1 MIRRSAA
8 LLALATLAA
17 LALAPGAGA
26 TAPSCE
32 KDFASE
38 CFAIEGVSASLSTY
52 EAGAHPDLTI
62 SFATPEDP
70 ESPLDEKGLH
80 DSFAPIRK
88 VRIDAPP
95 GLVGDPNT
103 LGIAQQCTSV
113 ELTLG
118 ECPNGSQIGIV
129 KTVIFGTGFATLN
142 EPLYMMVPAEGSGAI
157 ARIGFA
163 PVPGA
168 AIYANIT
175 VRSEGDFGLRT
186 EIEVPDLRTSSND
199 LIASETTLWGV
210 PAAPEHDYERCTPEK
225 AFKGCTEAFNPP
237 GGAEL
242 PFLTNPT
249 RCGVPLEV
257 TVAASSYSEPDRFDA
272 ETVTLPYQ
280 IHDCDKLAFDPSLQA
295 EPTSHATDSPTGLAL
310 TLRLPK
316 ADGVDVLEPSQIKD
330 IRITMPPGLAINPA
344 AADGQGV
351 CSSAQVRLGENA
363 AAECPDNAKMAA
375 TEFEVGGLPRR
386 MKGAIYL
393 REPEPGNP
401 FRVWI
406 VADDLGA
413 HIKLEGQLHVD
424 KETGQIESIVLDNP
438 QVPLREVKLFFK
450 SGFRAPLVTPD
461 KCGTYYTHYELT
473 PWSGGPAKV
482 GDAPMQITEGCD
494 TGGFDPKLSAG
505 GTIPLAGQ
513 HTPFHFILTR
523 EDGEQNPASLEMTL
537 PPGFAATFAGV
548 ARCEGADAV
557 TGHCPAAS
565 AIGSVSAA
573 VGAGPTPLRVP
584 QAGKRPAAVYLGG
597 PYEGAPTSIVAV
609 VPKQAGPFDF
619 GDEVVRSAVYVDPVT
634 AQATVKSDP
643 FPQQIEGIPVGYREL
658 HVAVDRPGFTLNPTS
673 CEQEQ
678 TRAKVTSAEGA
689 VADLS
694 APFAATRCSLLGFK
708 PRLGLKLKGGT
719 RRGAFPALRLVYRP
733 RAGDAN
739 LKHLSLRFPKSE
751 FIEQGHF
758 RTICTRVQF
767 AAGEGFGSQ
776 CPAGSVYGRVK
787 VFTPLLDEPL
797 TGLVY
802 LRSSNHNLPD
812 AVLAIQGPP
821 SLPVKL
827 EVPTRIDSVKGG
839 LRVTSSNTPDA
850 PITAVVVDQQGGQK
864 GLFVNSTNLCA
875 AKHRATVNVDAHN
888 GRTDKINPVVRAVKC
903 KKAHRK
909 RHKGHRKKNGGKHKG
924 KKH

>member
-1 MIRRSAA
+1 MNLRQWTSAIQGQSTDLASRPGRADSPTRSTPDGGAFVFQSHAKLTPYENQGRGEIYRYAPGAPAGQRMLCVSCDETGAPPPAYAYDTFLQLSNGNIQKGFVTDTTLIPNVTDDGRKVFFQSVSPLVPSDANKVNDVYEWRAPGTSGPGGDECARAQGCLALISTGQADSASVLYGMGADGRDAIFETRQRLLGADVPDTFSLYDAREGGGIPEPETPAPCEGDACQGRGAGRGGAQPAERRPRRGQPRDAGEARPPLRQGQAQDQAQGQDPLRGQAPQAQEEQAPPQAPSQLQPEGTPMIRRSAA
-8 LLALATLAA
+8 LLTLATLAA

-38 CFAIEGVSASLSTY
+38 CFAIEGVSASLSSY

-70 ESPLDEKGLH
+70 EGPLDEKGLH

-113 ELTLG
+113 ELTLA

-210 PAAPEHDYERCTPEK
+210 PAAPEHDYERCTPENV
-225 AFKGCTEAFNPP
+225 FKNGCTEAFNPP

-280 IHDCDKLAFDPSLQA
+280 IHDCDKLAFDPSLEA

-330 IRITMPPGLAINPA
+330 IRITMPPGLAINPS

-351 CSSAQVRLGENA
+351 CNSAQVGLGTPEA
-363 AAECPDNAKMAA
+363 SHCPDNAKMAA

-401 FRVWI
+401 FRVWV

-450 SGFRAPLVTPD
+450 SGFRAP
-461 KCGTYYTHYELT
+461 
-473 PWSGGPAKV
+473 W
-482 GDAPMQITEGCD
+482 
-494 TGGFDPKLSAG
+494 
-505 GTIPLAGQ
+505 
-513 HTPFHFILTR
+513 
-523 EDGEQNPASLEMTL
+523 
-537 PPGFAATFAGV
+537 
-548 ARCEGADAV
+548 
-557 TGHCPAAS
+557 
-565 AIGSVSAA
+565 
-573 VGAGPTPLRVP
+573 
-584 QAGKRPAAVYLGG
+584 
-597 PYEGAPTSIVAV
+597 
-609 VPKQAGPFDF
+609 
-619 GDEVVRSAVYVDPVT
+619 
-634 AQATVKSDP
+634 
-643 FPQQIEGIPVGYREL
+643 
-658 HVAVDRPGFTLNPTS
+658 
-673 CEQEQ
+673 
-678 TRAKVTSAEGA
+678 
-689 VADLS
+689 
-694 APFAATRCSLLGFK
+694 
-708 PRLGLKLKGGT
+708 
-719 RRGAFPALRLVYRP
+719 
-733 RAGDAN
+733 
-739 LKHLSLRFPKSE
+739 
-751 FIEQGHF
+751 
-758 RTICTRVQF
+758 
-767 AAGEGFGSQ
+767 
-776 CPAGSVYGRVK
+776 
-787 VFTPLLDEPL
+787 
-797 TGLVY
+797 
-802 LRSSNHNLPD
+802 
-812 AVLAIQGPP
+812 
-821 SLPVKL
+821 
-827 EVPTRIDSVKGG
+827 
-839 LRVTSSNTPDA
+839 
-850 PITAVVVDQQGGQK
+850 
-864 GLFVNSTNLCA
+864 
-875 AKHRATVNVDAHN
+875 
-888 GRTDKINPVVRAVKC
+888 
-903 KKAHRK
+903 
-909 RHKGHRKKNGGKHKG
+909 
-924 KKH
+924 